1 MSNRPPIPAEHW
13 PILKKVWDMLLEYAL
28 AEQAKKEEATV
39 ERQSP
44 PTTEDLPVTEPLS
57 L

>member
-28 AEQAKKEEATV
+28 AEQAKEKEEAV
-39 ERQSP
+39 RQPP
-44 PTTEDLPVTEPLS
+44 PTTEDLPVPEPSIL
-57 L
+57 